1 MMLLLD
7 IKQFC
12 CYVDNV
18 IGMQVEFIIVFED
31 LSRRIRIESSLMREQ
46 NPHYQ
51 RELIHFTIFKNLE
64 LNQN

>member
-31 LSRRIRIESSLMREQ
+31 LSKEE
-46 NPHYQ
+46 Y
-51 RELIHFTIFKNLE
+51 ELKAV
-64 LNQN
+64 